1 MNIAYKVFHTPG
13 IQKERDESYN
23 KINSYLSSKINIL
36 DTPTIKISSEK
47 DYVDFLRNNPKFII
61 NKDGYELGGESGWR
75 FGEIGILA
83 SNWTAWCNFIN
94 SQYDYLILMEDDIK
108 HNDFFYERLTGYI
121 LQLPLD
127 FDVFSA
133 FVPRDQFAKH
143 DVRLNISEGDISLS
157 YQDWSCLC
165 YVISKEGA
173 KKLINDFYNV
183 SLPLDWYI
191 YRQTD
196 KFNVYALKP
205 TENPICDLIGV
216 ESSFQTK
223 ESRRRI

>member
-61 NKDGYELGGESGWR
+61 NKDGYELAGESGWR

-121 LQLPLD
+121 LELPPD

-143 DVRLNISEGDISLS
+143 DVRLNISDGDISLS
-157 YQDWSCLC
+157 YQDWSSLC

-216 ESSFQTK
+216 ESTFQTK
-223 ESRRRI
+223 EGRHRI